1 MFGTRLIEKNKKPQ
15 KFRDNKEK
23 DVQQTKKPKP
33 YREPRYQETASEFAD
48 YDRRNE
54 HENRR

>member
-15 KFRDNKEK
+15 KFRDNKE
-23 DVQQTKKPKP
+23 QTQGSKKPKP
-33 YREPRYQETASEFAD
+33 NREPRYQDTPSEFHD
-48 YDRRNE
+48 DDRSYE